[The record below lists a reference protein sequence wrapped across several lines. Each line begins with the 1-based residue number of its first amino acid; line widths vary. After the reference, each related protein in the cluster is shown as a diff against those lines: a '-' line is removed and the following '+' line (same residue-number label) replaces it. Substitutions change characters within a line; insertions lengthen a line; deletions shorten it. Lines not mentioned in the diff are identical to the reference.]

1 MINIL
6 MTSFSHVLT
15 FSNVFSCICFYT
27 GTPDN
32 LNTTPDEHNLL
43 ELLAD
48 IDYQWYVIGLVL

>member
-1 MINIL
+1 

-15 FSNVFSCICFYT
+15 FSNVFLCICFYT
-27 GTPDN
+27 GTTDI